1 MPLNVNQINDAQ
13 MQRQKKNRTDSQK
26 KNVDKTTE
34 GVVVNTLIRTP
45 QNSSIDELYDSMI
58 ISADAKMPEKLSES
72 HQDKP
77 KHILP
82 LSLIAT
88 GVMGTIAMITA
99 LVRKSSKV
107 FPNVKPEQELDNLTR
122 NVSITNESVQGLYQ
136 MVHCPNKKT
145 ILAATGVVAIGA
157 MAFMGKMFMDGFK
170 DVWVKKKEADIQKNL
185 QENLIAVETQS
196 FSGKIQI
203 IRSMLSDKAKE
214 FNEYLCDNPE
224 KCSSFKGFSSS
235 KQNFG
240 SGDKSENTN
249 NNSENFKYFGLG
261 VLTLGAVLGLG
272 YLSLKNLRAGK
283 KSLNDYVEKT
293 REEISKII
301 ARSGKTSDISKETDK
316 TNLKRMFQ
324 SLGSNEEDIRTS
336 LAGLKWR
343 DKNEFTDK
351 VVFDVTKSTTKTD
364 RAIGGDG
371 NPKPAFNSYVNGD
384 YKAFLYNYLL
394 DSDNPQFKML
404 FWSVAGLSALAY
416 GGKVLGEAVKEV
428 QVKKMNAE
436 TELNLQK
443 RLVATELRNFKAKKD
458 SAINPLCE
466 EFYNQVDKGK
476 PKAELKTMAENILFE
491 VKNGPPFVYS

>member
-13 MQRQKKNRTDSQK
+13 IQRQKKNLTDSQK
-26 KNVDKTTE
+26 KNIDKTSE

-58 ISADAKMPEKLSES
+58 ISQDAKMPAKLREK

-77 KHILP
+77 KNLLP
-82 LSLIAT
+82 ISLIAT

-99 LVRKSSKV
+99 LARKSSKV
-107 FPNVKPEQELDNLTR
+107 FPKVKPEQELDNLTR
-122 NVSITNESVQGLYQ
+122 NVSITNENFQGLYQ

-145 ILAATGVVAIGA
+145 ILAGTGVVALGA

-203 IRSMLSDKAKE
+203 IRSMLADKAKE
-214 FNEYLCDNPE
+214 FNEYLCEDN
-224 KCSSFKGFSSS
+224 KKYSTFKGFDSSR
-235 KQNFG
+235 QQFG
-240 SGDKSENTN
+240 TNGVSNVSNENADN
-249 NNSENFKYFGLG
+249 WKYFGLG
-261 VLTLGAVLGLG
+261 ILTIGAVAGLG

-283 KSLNDYVEKT
+283 KSLNKYAKETK
-293 REEISKII
+293 EEISKIVK
-301 ARSGKTSDISKETDK
+301 RSGNANQNNKNADK
-316 TNLKRMFQ
+316 VNLKRMFQ
-324 SLGSNEEDIRTS
+324 SLGTNAEDIRKDLS
-336 LAGLKWR
+336 GLKWR
-343 DKNEFTDK
+343 EKQEFIDE

-394 DSDNPQFKML
+394 DSDNPQFEML
-404 FWSVAGLSALAY
+404 FWSVTGLSALAY

-436 TELNLQK
+436 TELDLQK

-458 SAINPLCE
+458 AAIEPLCE

-476 PKAELKTMAENILFE
+476 PKEELKTMAENILFE